1 MDPKVKEAIYNA
13 VRTEPFARQLKM
25 ELVELEDGHSVVEM
39 IYQPGKMNNIYQ
51 RAHGGAVFALI
62 DEAFETA
69 CQTDGTIAVA
79 LNVNVTYIS
88 SPDPGVK
95 LISRAQEISR
105 TKRTA
110 NFEIKVTDENDKLI
124 ASCQALAFRTGK
136 PIPFL

>member
-25 ELVELEDGHSVVEM
+25 ELVELEDGYSVVEM

-124 ASCQALAFRTGK
+124 ASCQALAFRAGK